1 MTNSNLKRKNLISP
15 ESASIFLP
23 VIISALFSV
32 VIISVF
38 VIPQYIKSNKTFFEL
53 KEFIRKKD
61 ELQKLK
67 GEYILINQ
75 KLKRLSEEKIQI
87 IELISG
93 KTNLETFLS
102 RLGSIG
108 ERNNIKFLSII
119 PNSYVKYI
127 PPVETVDDDLL
138 TDLNVKIDP
147 FLVDGVKKYEIDVEF
162 LSSFQDLLLFLNDI
176 EFQENIILLSDIN
189 IQQNDNEQQNEEV
202 ISNNID
208 LLKTSI
214 KMSIYG
220 KV

>member
-15 ESASIFLP
+15 ETASIFLP

-38 VIPQYIKSNKTFFEL
+38 VIPQYIQSNKKFYEL

-61 ELQKLK
+61 ELTKLK

-75 KLKRLSEEKIQI
+75 KLKRLSKEKIQI

-102 RLGSIG
+102 RLGTIG
-108 ERNNIKFLSII
+108 KRNNIKFLSII
-119 PNSYVKYI
+119 PDSYVKYI
-127 PPVETVDDDLL
+127 PPVENNDDDLL
-138 TDLNVKIDP
+138 SDLNIKIDP
-147 FLVDGVKKYEIDVEF
+147 LLVDGVKKYEIDLEF
-162 LSSFQDLLLFLNDI
+162 LSSFNDLLLFLSEI

-189 IQQNDNEQQNEEV
+189 IQQNDKGQQNDDA
-202 ISNNID
+202 IINNID

>member
-1 MTNSNLKRKNLISP
+1 MTNANLKKKNLISP

-23 VIISALFSV
+23 VIISAFFAV
-32 VIISVF
+32 FIISVF

-108 ERNNIKFLSII
+108 RRNNIKFLSII
-119 PNSYVKYI
+119 PDSYVKYI
-127 PPVETVDDDLL
+127 PPVKEIDDDLSS
-138 TDLNVKIDP
+138 DLNIKIDP
-147 FLVDGVKKYEIDVEF
+147 LLVDGVKKYDIDIEF
-162 LSSFQDLLLFLNDI
+162 LSNFNELLLFLSDI

-189 IQQNDNEQQNEEV
+189 IQQIDNEQQNDEV
-202 ISNNID
+202 ISNDID

-220 KV
+220 KI

>member
-38 VIPQYIKSNKTFFEL
+38 VIPQYIQSNKKFYEL

-61 ELQKLK
+61 EFTKLK

-75 KLKRLSEEKIQI
+75 KLKRLSKEKIQI

-102 RLGSIG
+102 RLGTIG
-108 ERNNIKFLSII
+108 KRNNIKFLSII
-119 PNSYVKYI
+119 PDSYVKYI
-127 PPVETVDDDLL
+127 PPVENNDDDLL
-138 TDLNVKIDP
+138 SDLNIKIDP
-147 FLVDGVKKYEIDVEF
+147 LLVDGVKKYEIDLEF
-162 LSSFQDLLLFLNDI
+162 LSSFNDLLLFLSEI

-189 IQQNDNEQQNEEV
+189 IQQNDKGQQNDDA
-202 ISNNID
+202 IMNNID

>member
-1 MTNSNLKRKNLISP
+1 MINANFKKKNLISP

-32 VIISVF
+32 FIISVF

-108 ERNNIKFLSII
+108 RRNNIKFLSII
-119 PNSYVKYI
+119 PDSYVKYI
-127 PPVETVDDDLL
+127 PPVKEIDDDLL
-138 TDLNVKIDP
+138 SDLNVKIDP
-147 FLVDGVKKYEIDVEF
+147 LLVDGVKKYDIDVEF
-162 LSSFQDLLLFLNDI
+162 LSNFNDLLLFLSDI

-189 IQQNDNEQQNEEV
+189 IQQIDNEQQNEEV
-202 ISNNID
+202 INNDID

-220 KV
+220 KI

>member
-23 VIISALFSV
+23 VIISVLFSLFT
-32 VIISVF
+32 ISVF
-38 VIPQYIKSNKTFFEL
+38 VIPKYIKSNKKYFEL

-75 KLKRLSEEKIQI
+75 KLKRLVDEKIQI

-93 KTNLETFLS
+93 KTSLETFLS
-102 RLGSIG
+102 RLGNIG
-108 ERNNIKFLSII
+108 RKNNIKFLSII
-119 PNSYVKYI
+119 PDSYVKYI
-127 PPVETVDDDLL
+127 PPVENADDDLL
-138 TDLNVKIDP
+138 SDLNVKIDP
-147 FLVDGVKKYEIDVEF
+147 LLVDGVKKYDIDLEF
-162 LSSFQDLLLFLNDI
+162 LSSFNDLILFLSEI

-189 IQQNDNEQQNEEV
+189 IQQNDIEQQNEEA
-202 ISNNID
+202 ISNDID

-220 KV
+220 KI

>member
-38 VIPQYIKSNKTFFEL
+38 VIPQYIKSNKIYYEL

-61 ELQKLK
+61 ELTKLK

-75 KLKRLSEEKIQI
+75 KLKRLSKEKIQI

-102 RLGSIG
+102 RLGTIG
-108 ERNNIKFLSII
+108 KRNNIKFLSII
-119 PNSYVKYI
+119 PDSYVKYI
-127 PPVETVDDDLL
+127 PPVENNDDDLL
-138 TDLNVKIDP
+138 SDLNIKIDP
-147 FLVDGVKKYEIDVEF
+147 LLVDGVKKYEIDLEF
-162 LSSFQDLLLFLNDI
+162 LSSFNDLLLFLSEI

-189 IQQNDNEQQNEEV
+189 IQQNDKGQQNDDA
-202 ISNNID
+202 IMNNID

>member
-1 MTNSNLKRKNLISP
+1 MTNSKFKRKNLISP

-32 VIISVF
+32 FIISVF

-93 KTNLETFLS
+93 KTNLETFVS
-102 RLGSIG
+102 RLGNIG
-108 ERNNIKFLSII
+108 KRNNIKFLSII
-119 PNSYVKYI
+119 PDSYVKYI
-127 PPVETVDDDLL
+127 PPVEETDDDLL
-138 TDLNVKIDP
+138 SDINVKIDP
-147 FLVDGVKKYEIDVEF
+147 LLVDGVKKYVIDLEF
-162 LSSFQDLLLFLNDI
+162 LSSFNDLLLFLSDI

-189 IQQNDNEQQNEEV
+189 IQQNDNEQQNKED
-202 ISNNID
+202 ISDDID

-220 KV
+220 KI

>member
-1 MTNSNLKRKNLISP
+1 MINSNLKRKNLISP

-32 VIISVF
+32 FIISVF

-61 ELQKLK
+61 DLQKLK

-102 RLGSIG
+102 RLGNVG
-108 ERNNIKFLSII
+108 KRNNIKFLSII

-138 TDLNVKIDP
+138 SDLNVKVDP
-147 FLVDGVKKYEIDVEF
+147 LLVDGVKKYEIYVQF
-162 LSSFQDLLLFLNDI
+162 LSSFQDLLLFLKDI

-202 ISNNID
+202 ISDNID

-214 KMSIYG
+214 KMSVYG

>member
-38 VIPQYIKSNKTFFEL
+38 VIPQYIKSNKIYYEL

-61 ELQKLK
+61 ELTKLK

-75 KLKRLSEEKIQI
+75 KLKRLSKEKIQI

-102 RLGSIG
+102 RLGTIG
-108 ERNNIKFLSII
+108 KRNNIKFLSII
-119 PNSYVKYI
+119 PDSYVKYI
-127 PPVETVDDDLL
+127 PPVENNDDDLL
-138 TDLNVKIDP
+138 SDLNIKIDP
-147 FLVDGVKKYEIDVEF
+147 LLVDGVKKYEIDLEF
-162 LSSFQDLLLFLNDI
+162 LSSFNDLLLFLSEI

-189 IQQNDNEQQNEEV
+189 IQQNDKGQQNDDA
-202 ISNNID
+202 IMNNTD